1 MFGGIKSYLYIGLAI
16 AVVALA
22 TMGFRWFTGIQAENS
37 NLKDAVAEHVIQKAA
52 LESESK
58 NKDIVITA
66 YETAMETQA
75 IALTLVNDQFNVIR
89 EEKNKQTRV
98 LEGGR
103 LARLAAERAQKIEEL
118 SNRATQ
124 DRFNEF
130 EAIINE
136 DF

>member
-1 MFGGIKSYLYIGLAI
+1 MFGGIKSYLYIGLAF
-16 AVVALA
+16 AVIALA
-22 TMGFRWFTGIQAENS
+22 TMGFRWFTGIQAENA
-37 NLKDAVAEHVIQKAA
+37 NLKDAVAEHVIQKNA
-52 LESESK
+52 LEAESK

-66 YETAMETQA
+66 YETAIATQA
-75 IALTLVNDQFNVIR
+75 VAMTMVNDQFNVIR

-103 LARLAAERAQKIEEL
+103 LARLAAERAQKVEDL

-124 DRFNEF
+124 ERFNEF

>member
-16 AVVALA
+16 AVVALL

-37 NLKDAVAEHVIQKAA
+37 NLKDAVAEYVIQQGALKA
-52 LESESK
+52 ESK
-58 NKDIVITA
+58 NKDIVISA
-66 YETAMETQA
+66 YETAIPTQA
-75 IALTLVNDQFNVIR
+75 AALTIVNDQFSVIR
-89 EEKNKQTRV
+89 EEKEKQTRV

-103 LARLAAERAQKIEEL
+103 LARLAAERAQRVEDL
-118 SNRATQ
+118 SNAATRE
-124 DRFNEF
+124 RFQEF

>member
-1 MFGGIKSYLYIGLAI
+1 MFDGIKSYLYIGLAI
-16 AVVALA
+16 AVVALL

-37 NLKDAVAEHVIQKAA
+37 NLKDAVAEYVIQQSA
-52 LESESK
+52 LEAESK

-66 YETAMETQA
+66 YETAIATQA
-75 IALTLVNDQFNVIR
+75 AALTIVYDQFSVIR
-89 EEKNKQTRV
+89 EEKEKQTRV

-124 DRFNEF
+124 ERFQEF

-136 DF
+136 GF

>member
-1 MFGGIKSYLYIGLAI
+1 MFGGIKSYLYIGLA
-16 AVVALA
+16 VGVLALA
-22 TMGFRWFTGIQAENS
+22 TAGFRWFTGIQAENS
-37 NLKDAVAEHVIQKAA
+37 NLKEAVAEHVIQKAA
-52 LESESK
+52 LQIESK

-66 YETAMETQA
+66 FESAMANQTL
-75 IALTLVNDQFNVIR
+75 ALTIVNEQFNTIR
-89 EEKNKQTRV
+89 DEKNKQTRV

-124 DRFNEF
+124 ERFNEF

-136 DF
+136 GF

>member
-16 AVVALA
+16 AVVALL

-37 NLKDAVAEHVIQKAA
+37 NLKDAVAEYVIQQGA
-52 LESESK
+52 LEAESK
-58 NKDIVITA
+58 NKDIVISA
-66 YETAMETQA
+66 YETAIATQA
-75 IALTLVNDQFNVIR
+75 AALTIVNDQFSVIR
-89 EEKNKQTRV
+89 EEKEKQTRV

-118 SNRATQ
+118 SNAATQ
-124 DRFNEF
+124 ERFKEF